1 MRVYRERLGVPAS
14 WWLLAL
20 FLVLMLGTILWA
32 GFSIIVAVAVYAIL
46 CAGSAAFL
54 LIWGSVTIELTD
66 AELRAGAQSLA
77 LNQVGQVTALDQE
90 QTRALRGPRAD
101 PAAYLLIRPYLP
113 VAVYVE
119 VTGPQAAHPYWLIAT
134 RAPAELAAAIDRAR
148 PGPDRSASCDDV
160 AGDHAAQAGG

>member
-14 WWLLAL
+14 WWLVAL

-32 GFSIIVAVAVYAIL
+32 GFSIIDAVAVYAIL
-46 CAGSAAFL
+46 GGGSATFL

-66 AELRAGAQSLA
+66 GELRAGAQRLP
-77 LNQVGQVTALDQE
+77 LHQVGQVTALDPA

-113 VAVYVE
+113 KAVCIEVA
-119 VTGPQAAHPYWLIAT
+119 GPQAAHPYWLIAT

-148 PGPDRSASCDDV
+148 PGPGHSASWDDV